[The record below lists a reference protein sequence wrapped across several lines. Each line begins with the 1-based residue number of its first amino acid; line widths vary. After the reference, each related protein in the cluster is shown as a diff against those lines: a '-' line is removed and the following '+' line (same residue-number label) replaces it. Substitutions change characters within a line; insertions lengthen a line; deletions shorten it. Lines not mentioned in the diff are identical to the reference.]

1 MTEQRSLAIFVTG
14 AAVSNAGSFMQ
25 ATAVPFVLFEL
36 TDSNAWVGAGVFATL
51 AMSVVVAPVA
61 GIAIDR
67 FSQKRVLMAG
77 QVVQM
82 VAAIGLWLL
91 AVTDSLDPWPIL
103 LLVALGGIGSGLQ
116 FPAAQSFTP
125 TIVSPERL
133 PSAVR
138 LTTFGLTVSRTIG
151 PALGGLILAL
161 SSPSVLFALNGATF
175 VIYLTALCFLH
186 PRRSAAADTTGKWIA
201 QYRATL
207 TYIRD
212 RPSLGTV
219 LRIGLLGAVFGT
231 SIVFLVPGIA
241 DLYGAGAAGVG
252 ALTSV
257 YGIGAIVGST
267 LLLSA
272 SERIE
277 RSQAARVGFALF
289 GLGGLLA
296 VATTDLGMG
305 LAAFA
310 VMGLGYSLWLTSVGT
325 ALQVQLSDKFRGRV
339 TVIYVCCVV
348 GGTPVGAV
356 IGGVLGDQFG
366 LRPTVAVYGAILLTL
381 AAIGPIVVRFSRLDT
396 TLELPVPTKEPLDG
410 HS

>member
-1 MTEQRSLAIFVTG
+1 M
-14 AAVSNAGSFMQ
+14 
-25 ATAVPFVLFEL
+25 
-36 TDSNAWVGAGVFATL
+36 
-51 AMSVVVAPVA
+51 
-61 GIAIDR
+61 
-67 FSQKRVLMAG
+67 
-77 QVVQM
+77 
-82 VAAIGLWLL
+82 
-91 AVTDSLDPWPIL
+91 
-103 LLVALGGIGSGLQ
+103 LVAVGGVGSGLQ

-161 SSPSVLFALNGATF
+161 SSASVLFALNAATF
-175 VIYLTALCFLH
+175 VIYLSVLCFLH

-207 TYIRD
+207 QYIRD
-212 RPSLGTV
+212 RPNLGTV
-219 LRIGLLGAVFGT
+219 LRIGLVGAVFGT

-257 YGIGAIVGST
+257 YGIGAIAGST
-267 LLLSA
+267 LLLTA
-272 SERIE
+272 NERIL
-277 RSQAARVGFALF
+277 RSHATRVGLFLF

-296 VATTDLGMG
+296 VATTSLGVGM
-305 LAAFA
+305 AAFV

-356 IGGVLGDQFG
+356 IGGVLGDRFG
-366 LRPTVAVYGAILLTL
+366 LRPTLAVYGTILLSL
-381 AAIGPIVVRFSRLDT
+381 AVIGPIVVRFSRLDT

-410 HS
+410 HP